1 MARALAMVSGR
12 VWGGECT
19 RDGRQGSCALM
30 VGKEVVLREHR
41 SRLQRSWSDKI
52 AHCPA
57 FVHITAANSGVR
69 VHLVDLD
76 RVKSARRDHPKREG
90 NEHPDRGGTSDR
102 IVTAE
107 DEINQ
112 LTDLG
117 AVVPA
122 FVLLARR
129 RAHLWRAN
137 TRVIRPASRHA
148 HPDVRVAPGCFLS
161 LRATARTL

>member
-1 MARALAMVSGR
+1 
-12 VWGGECT
+12 
-19 RDGRQGSCALM
+19 M
-30 VGKEVVLREHR
+30 VGNEVVLRERR
-41 SRLQRSWSDKI
+41 SRLQRSGSDKI

-69 VHLVDLD
+69 LVDLD

>member
-12 VWGGECT
+12 AHVWGKCK

-30 VGKEVVLREHR
+30 VGKEVVLRERR
-41 SRLQRSWSDKI
+41 SRLQRSGSDII

-57 FVHITAANSGVR
+57 FVITAANSGVCA
-69 VHLVDLD
+69 HLVNLD
-76 RVKSARRDHPKREG
+76 RVLSARRDHQKRDG
-90 NEHPDRGGTSDR
+90 NEQRDRGGTSDR

-137 TRVIRPASRHA
+137 TRVIKPASRHA
-148 HPDVRVAPGCFLS
+148 HPDVSVAPGCFLS

>member
-1 MARALAMVSGR
+1 
-12 VWGGECT
+12 
-19 RDGRQGSCALM
+19 M
-30 VGKEVVLREHR
+30 VGNEVVLREHR
-41 SRLQRSWSDKI
+41 SRLQRSGSEII

-57 FVHITAANSGVR
+57 FVHITAANSGVSA
-69 VHLVDLD
+69 HLVDLD
-76 RVKSARRDHPKREG
+76 RVHSASRDHRKSDG
-90 NEHPDRGGTSDR
+90 NEQRDRGGTSDR

-129 RAHLWRAN
+129 RAHLRSAN
-137 TRVIRPASRHA
+137 TRVIKPASRHA
-148 HPDVRVAPGCFLS
+148 HPDVSVAPGCLLS
-161 LRATARTL
+161 LRATARSSKMSHG

>member
-30 VGKEVVLREHR
+30 VGKEVVLRERR
-41 SRLQRSWSDKI
+41 SRLQRSGSDII

-57 FVHITAANSGVR
+57 FVITAANSGVR
-69 VHLVDLD
+69 LVDLH

-137 TRVIRPASRHA
+137 TRVIKPASRHA
-148 HPDVRVAPGCFLS
+148 HPDVSVAPGCFLS